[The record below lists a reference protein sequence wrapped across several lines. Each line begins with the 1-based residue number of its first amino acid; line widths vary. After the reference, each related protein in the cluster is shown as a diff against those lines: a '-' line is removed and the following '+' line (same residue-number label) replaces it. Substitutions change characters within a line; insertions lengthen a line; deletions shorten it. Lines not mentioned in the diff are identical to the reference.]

1 MAAATD
7 SSLPL
12 WRRPR
17 RATSRLPGVVL
28 GILAIVAAGGLAAV
42 PPAAVA
48 VVKQQTAQ
56 DMLTDANTAI
66 ACRGVREEGSE

>member
-1 MAAATD
+1 M
-7 SSLPL
+7 
-12 WRRPR
+12 
-17 RATSRLPGVVL
+17 VL